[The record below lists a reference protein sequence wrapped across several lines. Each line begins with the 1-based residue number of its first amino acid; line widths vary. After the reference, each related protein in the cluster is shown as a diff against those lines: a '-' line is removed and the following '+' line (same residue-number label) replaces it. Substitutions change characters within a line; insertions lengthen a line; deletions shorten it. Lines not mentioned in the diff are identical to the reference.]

1 MRSRDGRVAPCPQ
14 QGPQMEKLEELV
26 VPRLRN
32 HTANLRSHGD
42 LWDSDWP
49 QTPTGQLVQ
58 QCSGLHKA
66 GRRRESPVSSR
77 LPFGTTH
84 LSHWVEVLAPN
95 SGGPAVPWNLSS
107 TTSPYPHLNNREA
120 SIVRWE
126 QCDSYTN
133 MSSISIYMLQS
144 SISIYMLHSTV
155 SLISTGIIYF
165 EKDEHQATRAP

>member
-1 MRSRDGRVAPCPQ
+1 MRSRDGRVTPRPQ
-14 QGPQMEKLEELV
+14 QGPQTEKLEELV

-66 GRRRESPVSSR
+66 GRRESPVSSR

-133 MSSISIYMLQS
+133 MSN
-144 SISIYMLHSTV
+144 ISIYMLHSTI

-165 EKDEHQATRAP
+165 EKDEHQATRTP